1 VIVRVFLI
9 HGMGRSPSS
18 FAFLAHKLRKSG
30 HRVSLF
36 GYTVRN
42 TSLDEIAEE
51 FVTHVR
57 AVLDAEPLEETSYA
71 IVAHSL
77 GNVVVRMASPRLPAG
92 FDRFVML
99 APPNQAPLLAR
110 RLRDLSVFKAMAGDA
125 GQRLSDPEFIE
136 SLPVPHAATL
146 ILAGDAAKQ
155 LTVLPFD
162 GAPADGIVS
171 VEETRLP
178 PLRHRVV
185 PAWHT
190 FIMNHPEVVGALTSF
205 LEPEP

>member
-1 VIVRVFLI
+1 MI
-9 HGMGRSPSS
+9 HGMGRSPAS
-18 FAFLAHKLRKSG
+18 FAYLARKLRKSG
-30 HRVSLF
+30 HQVSLF

-42 TSLDEIAEE
+42 TSLDDIADR

-57 AVLDAEPLEETSYA
+57 TVRDAEELEVPRYA

-77 GNVVVRMASPRLPAG
+77 GSVIARMASPRLPVG
-92 FDRFVML
+92 FDRFAML

-110 RLRDLSVFKAMAGDA
+110 RLRDVGVFRAMTGDA
-125 GQRLSDPEFIE
+125 GQRLSDPEFFRT
-136 SLPVPHAATL
+136 LPVPDAATI

-155 LTVLPFD
+155 ITALPFD

-171 VEETRLP
+171 VEETRLDAV
-178 PLRHRVV
+178 RHRVV

-190 FIMNHPEVVGALTSF
+190 FIMNHPEVVRALSAF
-205 LEPEP
+205 LDADP